1 MEKNEEIRLRFFSL
15 GERENGK
22 HCRISMSVSKWRDF
36 STPLNFGQVFTEAWY
51 RGPQNME
58 QLGD

>member
-1 MEKNEEIRLRFFSL
+1 MARFF
-15 GERENGK
+15 
-22 HCRISMSVSKWRDF
+22 HAF
-36 STPLNFGQVFTEAWY
+36 NFGQVFTEAGY